1 MTITLEKIKEMNI
14 PVGTPIEINF
24 LNTKLMGYFIGLE
37 KKEDGHDI
45 LKYASSTEEIKNF
58 GWRPYGNKC
67 IISNLK
73 EIKILEYK
81 K

>member
-14 PVGTPIEINF
+14 PVGTPIEMKFSDI
-24 LNTKLMGYFIGLE
+24 KLMGYFQGLE

-45 LKYASSTEEIKNF
+45 LKYASNIQDF
-58 GWRPYGNKC
+58 GRRVYENPV
-67 IISNLK
+67 IISNIN